1 MKKAISPGDLPIF
14 SLRVGSVVVAAVKD
28 GAGAV
33 ASGGGGGVVFVAV
46 AVRLAGDE
54 VMDDPSGESGR
65 PLGESASASS
75 LFGTRDGNS
84 FINFYIK

>member
-1 MKKAISPGDLPIF
+1 LKKAISPGDLPIF

-33 ASGGGGGVVFVAV
+33 ASGGGGVVFVAV